1 MGINRHRTGLWD
13 RTSITMKIKK
23 KRCKEDK
30 NMAPM
35 TVFLI
40 FVGVCSFSAQLTKFL
55 VWMDELEYKR

>member
-1 MGINRHRTGLWD
+1 MGQNLHYNED
-13 RTSITMKIKK
+13 KEKK